1 MMKKS
6 LKVMLYIMM
15 IWNIVSLVLGIM
27 KINIPEIIS
36 ITVSLIVILM
46 GICVIWNN
54 KKSGKSKKGHTQK

>member
-46 GICVIWNN
+46 GICVIWNTQ
-54 KKSGKSKKGHTQK
+54 KSGKSKKGHTQK